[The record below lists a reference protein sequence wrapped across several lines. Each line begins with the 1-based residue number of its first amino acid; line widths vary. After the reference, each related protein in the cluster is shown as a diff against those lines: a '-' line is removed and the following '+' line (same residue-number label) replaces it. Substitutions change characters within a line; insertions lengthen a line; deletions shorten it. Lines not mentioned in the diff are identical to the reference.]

1 MSDNAG
7 VESIVQH
14 ARNAFLGRFGW
25 HDGHADVWRV
35 FNDADAFAAIVAG
48 LAEPWRGRDVT
59 KVCGIESRGFL
70 LGGPVAIALG
80 AGFVAMRKRDALFPG
95 LKYEIETESDYRGR
109 RHVLQIRQDSITAGE
124 RVLFVDDWIERGSQ
138 ASVGR
143 DLVEACGGSLVGM
156 SVIVDQLDAERRR
169 ALPPITSLVATNH
182 LPDDA
187 N

>member
-7 VESIVQH
+7 VESIVQD
-14 ARNAFLGRFGW
+14 ARNAFLGRLGW

-95 LKYEIETESDYRGR
+95 PKYE
-109 RHVLQIRQDSITAGE
+109 
-124 RVLFVDDWIERGSQ
+124 
-138 ASVGR
+138 
-143 DLVEACGGSLVGM
+143 VEACGGSLLGM
-156 SVIVDQLDAERRR
+156 SVIVTSSTRNEDERCRR
-169 ALPPITSLVATNH
+169 SRASSPRTTFPTTRT
-182 LPDDA
+182 DDA